1 MADSFG
7 TGLNHPLARTRASLY
22 AHRAMSL
29 PPHTPTDRF
38 VVGVIALITAS
49 ALSSLGWVFE
59 AEAIA
64 RLAPLPV
71 VCISLLCGGVCL
83 LVLARARGAAAPQAI
98 QTLWTPGFLA
108 YSCARSALL
117 TLLFAYCLTLTTSTK
132 IMFLTKIEP
141 YAVLL
146 IQILWL
152 GHRTTMGHLVLLA
165 VHVAG
170 AVALSTG
177 GSLSFTLDTV
187 GDLLI
192 FVAVFGNAALYLP
205 SQRYSS
211 TLGALYAGGFSQL
224 FGGLMLLPIMLLTSS
239 HYFSTDPV
247 YLTGWYYVA
256 LTTIT
261 FYVVSTGLWFFSLR
275 EIPAWLASALRCI
288 GPIVAAPIAWIVY
301 DKPLTGLQTAGA
313 LVVIATSMW
322 MVVLER
328 RR

>member
-1 MADSFG
+1 M
-7 TGLNHPLARTRASLY
+7 
-22 AHRAMSL
+22 L
-29 PPHTPTDRF
+29 PPAHPTSDRF
-38 VVGVIALITAS
+38 VIGVIALITAS

-71 VCISLLCGGVCL
+71 VCVSLLFGGVCL
-83 LVLARARGAAAPQAI
+83 LALARVRGAPAPHSV
-98 QTLWTPGFLA
+98 QTLWSRGFLA
-108 YSCARSALL
+108 YSCIRSALL
-117 TLLFAYCLTLTTSTK
+117 TLLFAYCLTLTSSTK

-146 IQILWL
+146 IQMLWL

-165 VHVAG
+165 IHVAG
-170 AVALSTG
+170 AIALSTG
-177 GSLSFTLDTV
+177 GALALTLDTV

-192 FVAVFGNAALYLP
+192 FVAVFTNAALYVP

-224 FGGLMLLPIMLLTSS
+224 FGGLMLLPIMLATSS
-239 HYFSTDPV
+239 NYFSAEPI

-256 LTTIT
+256 LTTVT
-261 FYVVSTGLWFFSLR
+261 FYIVSTGLWFFSLR

-288 GPIVAAPIAWIVY
+288 GPIVAAPVAWIVY
-301 DKPLTGLQTAGA
+301 DKPLSWLQTAGA